1 VRAGYDSWAVDGLAV
16 LDRKE
21 VDGTENVYRRRVS
34 RRWVVV
40 SGRRI

>member
-1 VRAGYDSWAVDGLAV
+1 VGAGYDSWAVDGLAV
-16 LDRKE
+16 FDVKE
-21 VDGTENVYRRRVS
+21 VDWKKNVSRRRVS